1 MQVGAHIGSSIR
13 IKGDLT
19 ASEDV
24 TIAGSVE
31 GTIKIEGHV
40 VIVEPGGRLAADVTA
55 KGIVVCGTIKGKLTA
70 VERIEVRNSGVVEG
84 ELAAPRIGIADGAS
98 IQGKIEMAKRPRVV
112 AQKVTAA

>member
-1 MQVGAHIGSSIR
+1 MQAGAHIGSSIR
-13 IKGDLT
+13 IKGELT

-40 VIVEPGGRLAADVTA
+40 VIVEPGGRVAADVAA
-55 KGIVVCGTIKGKLTA
+55 KGIVVCGTVKGKLTA

-84 ELAAPRIGIADGAS
+84 ELTAPRIGIADGAS
-98 IQGKIEMAKRPRVV
+98 IQGKIEMAKRPRMV
-112 AQKVTAA
+112 APKVTAA